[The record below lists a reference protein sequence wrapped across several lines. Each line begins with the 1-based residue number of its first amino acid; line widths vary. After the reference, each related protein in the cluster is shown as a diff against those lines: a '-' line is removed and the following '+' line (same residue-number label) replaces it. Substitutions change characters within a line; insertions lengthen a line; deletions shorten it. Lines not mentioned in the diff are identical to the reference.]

1 MWGAHSLEY
10 LGHHVGMGKVRV
22 PEVRVRAMKDYVRPT
37 SQKGLRAFLGVA
49 GYYRRFMPDFSRWVG
64 PLFGALKKGSP
75 VKIEWRESM
84 SDAFVYLTNAL
95 SCEHTLTMPRENDQ
109 LLVQTDATKEGIGAV
124 LSVISDNEE
133 CPVAYYSKQ
142 LSPAEKND
150 TVTELECL
158 AVVRAIDYF
167 AIHLLG
173 RDFTLV
179 TDHHALAALRSSG
192 NFNGR
197 LLRWAL
203 ALQLYSFKVKFRPG
217 KDHSNAD
224 GLSRQDWKETG
235 SP

>member
-1 MWGAHSLEY
+1 
-10 LGHHVGMGKVRV
+10 MGKVRV

-37 SQKGLRAFLGVA
+37 SQKGLRAFLGTD
-49 GYYRRFMPDFSRWVG
+49 GHFRRFVPDFSRRAG

-75 VKIEWRESM
+75 VKIELVEFM

-95 SCEHTLTMPRENDQ
+95 SCEHINNAREHDQ
-109 LLVQTDATKEGIGAV
+109 LLVKTDASMEGIGAV
-124 LSVISDNEE
+124 LSVIRDNEE
-133 CPVAYYSKQ
+133 SPVAYYSKQ
-142 LSPAEKND
+142 LSTAEKNY

-158 AVVRAIDYF
+158 AVVRAIDHF

-179 TDHHALAALRSSG
+179 TGHLALAALCSSG
-192 NFNGR
+192 KLNGR

-224 GLSRQDWKETG
+224 GLS
-235 SP
+235 